1 MENIDELVELDR
13 LNMAPVIEQAGGK
26 FNSEVRRRNLLLEM
40 EKGAVFFSI
49 QRSGKTIAY
58 FQYMPEPND
67 STNEVSLRLHRKLG
81 FMKIEEEAD
90 RVLFV
95 TDGKT
100 LCERLAR
107 FNLNS

>member
-1 MENIDELVELDR
+1 MENINELVELDR
-13 LNMAPVIEQAGGK
+13 LNIAPVIEQAGGK
-26 FNSEVRRRNLLLEM
+26 YDPEVRRSLRDLLSEARRRLQTD
-40 EKGAVFFSI
+40 APSAI
-49 QRSGKTIAY
+49 RSSVH
-58 FQYMPEPND
+58 F
-67 STNEVSLRLHRKLG
+67 TNQVSLRLHRKLG

-107 FNLNS
+107 FKKKTDG